1 MKVEPFLLPVAMN
14 LMISQRLI
22 GVLCPNCKAQEE
34 ASAPMQELIAHALIG
49 LPEEVTASYAKPY
62 KIWRAPG
69 CAVCKGKG
77 IQGRAAIFEV
87 LRMTPQLEEVIVSGS
102 TTQKITQEA
111 KRQGMITLR
120 QDGIIKVLE
129 GLLPLE
135 EVLRE
140 TEE

>member
-1 MKVEPFLLPVAMN
+1 
-14 LMISQRLI
+14 
-22 GVLCPNCKAQEE
+22 
-34 ASAPMQELIAHALIG
+34 MQEIIARALAD

-69 CAVCKGKG
+69 CTVCKGKG

-87 LRMTPQLEEVIVSGS
+87 LRMTPQLEEIIVSGS
-102 TTQKITQEA
+102 TIQKIGQEA